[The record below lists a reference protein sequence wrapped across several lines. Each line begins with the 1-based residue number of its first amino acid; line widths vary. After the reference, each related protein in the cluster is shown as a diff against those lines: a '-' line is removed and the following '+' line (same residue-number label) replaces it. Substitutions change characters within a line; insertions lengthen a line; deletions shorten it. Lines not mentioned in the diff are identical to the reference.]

1 MVILRLVLIAISL
14 LVLPSLASLHAEE
27 ERPEAAKFSPE
38 QLQFF
43 ENKVRPILVT
53 HCQKCHGEEKQGGS
67 LRLDSYA
74 AAMLGGDS
82 GPAIMPHKPE
92 TSLLVEAVNYK
103 SLEMPPSGK
112 LSPEEIQTLTDW
124 VAQGAAWPGAE
135 SATAIRKKTFE
146 VTPEDRQHWSFQPLR
161 PVSLPDL
168 NWQERPAQ
176 TPIDAFVLQKLK
188 EKGLTPSPPASK
200 RNLLRRAFYDLVGLP
215 PTAEEIEAFEADAS
229 PDAFER
235 ILDQLL
241 ASPRYGERWGR
252 HWLDVV
258 RFAQTNGY
266 ERDGEKQNAW
276 RYRDYVI
283 AAFNKDKPYNQFL
296 MEQLAG
302 DELSKVTDETLT
314 ATGFFRL
321 GVWDDEPDDK
331 QQSLA
336 DELDDIVSTTGSSML
351 GLTFGCSRCHDHKFD
366 PISQEDYYA
375 FTAFFANIT
384 PYGKEAETIQ
394 IELPSGQGKTLGLK
408 EKGGAPPKSHV
419 LIRGSAATPGKEVQ
433 PRFVDVLTSSPEALH
448 PALPE
453 QASDFQPESRK
464 TLGRRTILAQ
474 WLTSPANPLPARVIV
489 NRIWQQHFGR
499 GIVPTPSDFGKVG
512 QPPSHLELLDYLA
525 NDLIQNQWQI
535 KRLHRQMMASVA
547 YQQASRADQ
556 QPAAVAIDPDNALL
570 WRQNLRRLEA
580 ESIRDSALLASGSI
594 HFSMGGV
601 GVYPKLSAEVLASQ
615 SRPGDGWNNNTSE
628 AEQSRR
634 SVYIFVKRT
643 LGVPLLDTFDSA
655 SADTPTPKRNTTTVA
670 PQSLIMLN
678 SDFYEQQARHLADR
692 ILQEGEAPSSQLLDR
707 AFRIVLTRLPT
718 EKERTIALG
727 YLSQQQEQFITSATA
742 TAVAQNGNMDRQQIE
757 KQALRQALEAY
768 CKVMLNL
775 NEFVYI
781 D

>member
-1 MVILRLVLIAISL
+1 MGFLRLVLIAVGL
-14 LVLPSLASLHAEE
+14 LQLTVASLHAEE
-27 ERPEAAKFSPE
+27 ERPETAKFSPE

-74 AAMLGGDS
+74 SAMSGGDS

-92 TSLLVEAVNYK
+92 ASLLLEAVNYK

-112 LSPEEIQTLTDW
+112 LSPEDIQTLTDW

-161 PVSLPDL
+161 PVSLPAG
-168 NWQERPAQ
+168 NASGSSAQ
-176 TPIDAFVLQKLK
+176 TPIDTFVQQRLK
-188 EKGLTPSPPASK
+188 EKGLTSSPPASK
-200 RNLLRRAFYDLVGLP
+200 RNLLRRAFYDVVGLP

-229 PDAFER
+229 PDALER
-235 ILDQLL
+235 IVDQLL

-296 MEQLAG
+296 LEQLAG
-302 DELSKVTDETLT
+302 DELPEVTDETLT

-331 QQSLA
+331 KQSLA

-351 GLTFGCSRCHDHKFD
+351 GLTLGCSRCHDHKFD
-366 PISQEDYYA
+366 PISQEDYYS

-394 IELPSGQGKTLGLK
+394 IDLPSGQGKTLGLK
-408 EKGGAPPKSHV
+408 EKGGGPPKSHI

-433 PRFVDVLTSSPEALH
+433 PRFVDVLSSSPEALY
-448 PALPE
+448 PVLPE
-453 QASDFQPESRK
+453 QAGDFHPEGRK

-512 QPPSHLELLDYLA
+512 QPPSHRELLDYLA
-525 NDLIQNQWQI
+525 NDFIQNDWQI
-535 KRLHRQMMASVA
+535 KRLHRQIMTSAV
-547 YQQASRADQ
+547 YQQASQADQ
-556 QPAAVAIDPDNALL
+556 QPTAVAIDPDNTLL

-580 ESIRDSALLASGSI
+580 ESIRDSALFVSGSI
-594 HFSMGGV
+594 HYAMGGV

-628 AEQSRR
+628 GEQSRR

-692 ILQEGEAPSSQLLDR
+692 ILQEGDAPSSLLLDR
-707 AFRIVLTRLPT
+707 AFRMVLTRLPT
-718 EKERTIALG
+718 EKEKTIALG
-727 YLSQQQEQFITSATA
+727 YLAQQQEQFLASETA
-742 TAVAQNGNMDRQQIE
+742 KAVAQNATMDRQQME
-757 KQALRQALEAY
+757 KQAQRQAMEAY